1 MNGVTILVVEDE
13 SQVRDVV
20 AQMLRR
26 AGYAVVAAAT
36 GAEAEAVCRGHPG
49 ALDLL
54 LVDVGLPDA
63 SGTDLARRLR
73 ALRPAAQVLLTS
85 GDALGVGAWPCLAKP
100 FRPAALVQKVR
111 EVLAGPGQPTGGGSP

>member
-1 MNGVTILVVEDE
+1 MNGATILVVEDE
-13 SQVRDVV
+13 ALVRDVV
-20 AQMLRR
+20 AQVLRR

-73 ALRPAAQVLLTS
+73 AVRPAA
-85 GDALGVGAWPCLAKP
+85 PCLAKP
-100 FRPAALVQKVR
+100 FRPETLVRKVR